1 MEFNKYQTPVTEDE
15 LNELPQEIKEQF
27 LDAINNIPFVRSMI
41 SPDRPRAKDLPRDNE
56 GKIIIDI
63 TKPHTLEDT
72 DYFRPTAL
80 YYKEYGCFTKLR
92 PNANPN
98 SEYGKWLREEVRRCW
113 EGYIRESDGEWITG
127 DMYFFLNYCPIQLIK
142 KSKNGDTIRT
152 IDFPSFFDGNYY
164 RFHYLNQ
171 CRKEGHHAMEL
182 AKRGAG
188 KAHPYDELVWTP
200 EGLKKWKDI
209 KIGDFLF
216 GDDGNITK
224 VIDIPF
230 DGVSPIYEIELA
242 NGTSIQCSEGHLWRI
257 IHHTKGEV
265 VVTTKELLS
274 MYTKPRRVTPH
285 NPTGYELECSIPVSK
300 GVDFNHHETKI
311 DPYTFGLMLGDGCFR
326 ITNCNSKAYFTSS
339 DEDFEVYKNYVPY
352 NWIKYNNTKF
362 GYNLNIPNFS
372 NILKEYGLFFKKSED
387 KFIPKEYLYNSRSVR
402 INILKGILDSDG
414 TVDKGRIELTL
425 SSKQLIEDVKWLCA
439 SLGINYTKERVKH
452 TWYNN
457 PNGNKVHCLDAYR
470 LSIFSDIPLFKL
482 PRKLEAWSSRSCTNY
497 AKSKYKGS
505 KIVNIRYVGEKKA
518 KCVTV
523 DNESHCYLINNFIVT
538 HNSYSAASL
547 LAKRFILGESNEV
560 KKKVQCVATASER
573 KYIQGANQL
582 LDMFQYY
589 IDFCANN
596 TEFPSQRLTSSLQNM
611 QWTMGY
617 MDVDS
622 GTRKGTQNSVIGI
635 TSKDDES
642 KLRGSRGVLYLLE
655 EAGCHIKGTECYK
668 ADKTIEKVEN
678 IKIGNSLLGPDMKP
692 RKVLKV
698 FTGVRKLYKITL
710 SNGDYQI
717 ITDNH
722 PVYTKVRTWGKSAK
736 EEFKTFT
743 CEELLQRNYKKG
755 HYIVKQPILYEHK
768 NVLIDPYMLGLW
780 LGDGDSSRISFA
792 AAEREIKEYF
802 NSFKDRCHL
811 RHLHNTDKC
820 DVVYFPKAEN
830 QDLYNAFTKYN
841 LFGNKHIPEDY
852 KHNSTDVLL
861 NLLAGIIDSDGYYDS
876 NKHIYEI
883 VQHSSR
889 KDIIYDLKEIAED
902 LGMRCTI
909 TTKVG
914 SKNSMK
920 PGELYYRLFIRS
932 NIEIPVKIEKKKF
945 KNRSNYRNKLDWT
958 EYSFTINYYGEG
970 EYYGFLIDGD
980 HLFLLKDR
988 TIVHN
993 SFPRLLNL
1001 YQVLR
1006 PSVEDGNRVFGLIYG
1021 YGCVTENNKVWTLDG
1036 RYISVK
1042 DLKKEDGIIGSSYSG
1057 IVKNPIGTIITPVE
1071 KECLRI
1077 TLENDNYIECS
1088 IDHPILK
1095 QILHTPRRKGNSEKR
1110 LRIFEEGFVRADN
1123 LKVKDRIVEERA
1135 VPVFGTD
1142 TLFDARLVGMLIGDG
1157 TYGYNNTPC
1166 YASQDSELVDYIQKS
1181 YDTTIYLTKQTKSNK
1196 LYRELRIRNICKN
1209 LREIGIY
1216 GQTKTSKRLP
1226 INYQTLDYDN
1236 TRELLAGLFDTDGCI
1251 YFDKRNS
1258 CISLSQGNIEILKQV
1273 KVLLKK
1279 FGISCYICKNKP
1291 SIKEGRK
1298 DKNQWYVLFIKG
1310 FYSIKSF
1317 KENIPILVG
1326 YKKEKL
1332 EKCYSW
1338 FIDNPNRKPCGYND
1352 ARYIV
1357 SKIKSI
1363 ENIGTQIV
1371 YNLSAVASHTYL
1383 VNNIIT
1389 HNTSGDSAS
1398 DFSSMQELMYNPDGY
1413 NIKGI
1418 TNVYDKE
1425 GQGRRKFTYFY
1436 PGYLNRADCYDKDGN
1451 SDVTKAILEILKD
1464 RYKVK
1469 YNSTDINAI
1478 TKRVAEIPLTPQ
1490 EAIQRSRGNIFPI
1503 TELTQRLNEIDSNP
1517 NFYDDTYVGT
1527 LVTNSSGKVEFS
1539 ITTEDK
1545 PIRDFPTK
1553 DNKVIGALEIYE
1565 MPQEVNG
1572 KIPRERYIVSLDNY
1586 ENDESDTMS
1595 LGSLFVL
1602 DLWTDRIVAE
1612 YTGRPMFVDDL
1623 NEIARKVCIFYNAKL
1638 LYENNKKNTFSY
1650 FSKMNSL
1657 HLLADTPEYLK
1668 NKQLIKSIGY
1678 GNVSKGVTATVPIK
1692 NFGFTL
1698 IRDWLLKPVTVTK
1711 EEDGNVV
1718 EYTVPNLHFIKNR
1731 ALIKELM
1738 LFNPDIN
1745 VDRIMSLVQLMLY
1758 REEKMILYQGDPM
1771 RAKKTDDSNYLGN
1784 DPFFTRNYKSSNL
1797 EKQVSIY
1804 Y

>member
-80 YYKEYGCFTKLR
+80 YYKEHGCFTKLR

-142 KSKNGDTIRT
+142 KSKSGDTIRT

-230 DGVSPIYEIELA
+230 DGVSPIYEVELA
-242 NGTSIQCSEGHLWRI
+242 NGTSIQCSEGHLWKI

-274 MYTKPRRVTPH
+274 MYKKPRRVTPH

-326 ITNCNSKAYFTSS
+326 VTNCNSKAYFTSS
-339 DEDFEVYKNYVPY
+339 DEDFEVYKNYIPY

-439 SLGINYTKERVKH
+439 SLGINYTKERVKR

-457 PNGNKVHCLDAYR
+457 SNGNKVYCLNAYR

-482 PRKLEAWSSRSCTNY
+482 PRKLEAWNSRSCTNY

-505 KIVNIRYVGEKKA
+505 KIVNIKYVGEKKA

-538 HNSYSAASL
+538 HNSYCAASL

-560 KKKVQCVATASER
+560 NKKVQCVATASER

-668 ADKTIEKVEN
+668 ANKTIEKVEN
-678 IKIGNSLLGPDMKP
+678 IKIGDSLLGPDMKP

-717 ITDNH
+717 VTDNH
-722 PVYTKVRTWGKSAK
+722 PVYTKVRTWGKAAK

-780 LGDGDSSRISFA
+780 LGDGDSSRISFT

-811 RHLHNTDKC
+811 RHLHNTNKC
-820 DVVYFPKAEN
+820 DVVHFPKAEN

-883 VQHSSR
+883 VQHNSR

-920 PGELYYRLFIRS
+920 PGEMYYRLFIRS

-958 EYSFTINYYGEG
+958 EYSFTIDYYGEG
-970 EYYGFLIDGD
+970 EYYGFLIDDD

-1021 YGCVTENNKVWTLDG
+1021 YG
-1036 RYISVK
+1036 
-1042 DLKKEDGIIGSSYSG
+1042 
-1057 IVKNPIGTIITPVE
+1057 
-1071 KECLRI
+1071 
-1077 TLENDNYIECS
+1077 
-1088 IDHPILK
+1088 
-1095 QILHTPRRKGNSEKR
+1095 
-1110 LRIFEEGFVRADN
+1110 
-1123 LKVKDRIVEERA
+1123 
-1135 VPVFGTD
+1135 
-1142 TLFDARLVGMLIGDG
+1142 
-1157 TYGYNNTPC
+1157 
-1166 YASQDSELVDYIQKS
+1166 
-1181 YDTTIYLTKQTKSNK
+1181 
-1196 LYRELRIRNICKN
+1196 
-1209 LREIGIY
+1209 
-1216 GQTKTSKRLP
+1216 
-1226 INYQTLDYDN
+1226 
-1236 TRELLAGLFDTDGCI
+1236 
-1251 YFDKRNS
+1251 
-1258 CISLSQGNIEILKQV
+1258 
-1273 KVLLKK
+1273 
-1279 FGISCYICKNKP
+1279 
-1291 SIKEGRK
+1291 
-1298 DKNQWYVLFIKG
+1298 
-1310 FYSIKSF
+1310 
-1317 KENIPILVG
+1317 
-1326 YKKEKL
+1326 
-1332 EKCYSW
+1332 
-1338 FIDNPNRKPCGYND
+1338 
-1352 ARYIV
+1352 
-1357 SKIKSI
+1357 
-1363 ENIGTQIV
+1363 
-1371 YNLSAVASHTYL
+1371 
-1383 VNNIIT
+1383 
-1389 HNTSGDSAS
+1389 TSGDSAS

-1553 DNKVIGALEIYE
+1553 DNKVTGALEIYE

-1771 RAKKTDDSNYLGN
+1771 KAKKTDDSNYLGN
-1784 DPFFTRNYKSSNL
+1784 DPFFTRNYKSSDL